1 MYPIIEI
8 PDAANEA
15 PEQVGTKYKFWHAGQ
30 TGLFKIGREGTGE
43 HWAEKIACE
52 LCGILGLPHA
62 SYEFAA
68 WKGHLG
74 TTTTNFVPRSGR
86 LILGNEL
93 LAKFVPGY
101 EGAQRYRARQ
111 HTIGRVLAVV
121 EAGILSPLGAS
132 VDLPASAL
140 DIFAGYLLL
149 DAWIGNTDRHHENW
163 GLVLANDGIHLAPTF
178 DHASSLGR
186 ELTDA
191 ERTARLNTNDK
202 RRTVVAYAAKAR
214 SGFYRT
220 ESEPQA
226 LTTLAA
232 LREIARRSDVGAR
245 YWLHRLRGVTEGA
258 MDQIFAEVP
267 AQIMSDPARAFAKA
281 ILLNNQQRICSDE

>member
-1 MYPIIEI
+1 MYPIVEI
-8 PDAANEA
+8 PDDANEA
-15 PEQVGTKYKFWHAGQ
+15 PEQVGTKYKFWYAGQ
-30 TGLFKIGREGTGE
+30 TELFKIGREGTGE
-43 HWAEKIACE
+43 HWAEKVACE

-62 SYEFAA
+62 PYDFAA

-74 TTTTNFVPRSGR
+74 TTTTNFVPRPGR

-93 LAKFVPGY
+93 LAKFAPGY
-101 EGAQRYRARQ
+101 EGSQRYRARQ
-111 HTIGRVLAVV
+111 HTIGRVLAVI

-132 VDLPASAL
+132 ASLATRAL
-140 DIFAGYLLL
+140 DIFVGYLLL

-163 GLVLANDGIHLAPTF
+163 GLVLATDGIHLAPTF

-202 RRTVVAYAAKAR
+202 RRTVAAYAEKAR

-220 ESEPQA
+220 ESDSRP

-232 LREIARRSDVGAR
+232 LREVARRSDVGASF
-245 YWLHRLRGVTEGA
+245 WLDRLRGVTEGA
-258 MDQIFAEVP
+258 IDQIFAEVP
-267 AQIMSDPARAFAKA
+267 VQIMSDPARAFAKA
-281 ILLNNQQRICSDE
+281 ILVNNQRRICSDE